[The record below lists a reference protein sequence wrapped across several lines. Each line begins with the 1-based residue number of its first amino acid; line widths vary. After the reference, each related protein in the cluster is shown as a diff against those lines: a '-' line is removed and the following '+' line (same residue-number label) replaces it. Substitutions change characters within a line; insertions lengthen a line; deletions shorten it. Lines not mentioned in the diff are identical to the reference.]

1 MTPERSAHTF
11 ATSPAENVVAPL
23 SPEDRSILSLENET
37 VAGHTCKVIVLD
49 GQIDAD
55 QLRASVAS
63 RLGLAPELRKRLE
76 IVSGG
81 PCWVPVSAL
90 DLDAHVIAHKP
101 SIPLDD
107 AGLRFAVAD
116 LFGHRLDRS
125 RPLWRM
131 DVFARLNENRSA
143 VIWRI
148 HHALADG
155 TTAMRLARAV
165 LWDREIQSETPR
177 SSAPVTQEPTSL
189 HADPRRYR
197 GIRTVVREAPRLWH
211 RSLFDGHIGA
221 RRSVA
226 FATADSRAL
235 HRAATACGGA
245 TLNDAVLTVVA
256 GGLRGWLEA
265 THGHLGSVR
274 VKVPVS
280 LHDAHV
286 QTGPEEDQPGNRDS
300 FFCLDL
306 PLGSGDPFERMVAIR
321 RATKSRKDGHDA
333 QRLDALMR
341 ELGRASPR
349 LRQFAERA
357 LAHPRSF
364 ALNVS
369 NVKGPAPTPTVL
381 GLNVRSM
388 HSVAEIRERHA
399 LRVAVMSLG
408 DTISF
413 GVCADPT
420 LIPDVDTLAEHMQ
433 LEAAAL
439 TNGRPAR
446 AV

>member
-1 MTPERSAHTF
+1 MTSESSAHGF
-11 ATSPAENVVAPL
+11 ATGPAEHIVAPL
-23 SPEDRSILSLENET
+23 SPEDRSILALENET
-37 VAGHTCKVIVLD
+37 VVGHTCKVIVLD

-63 RLGLAPELRKRLE
+63 RLDLAPELGKRLE
-76 IVSGG
+76 IVSGE
-81 PCWVPVSAL
+81 PCWVPVAAL
-90 DLDAHVIAHKP
+90 DLDAHVVAREP
-101 SIPLDD
+101 NLPVDD
-107 AGLRFAVAD
+107 AGLRVAVAD
-116 LFGHRLDRS
+116 LFGRRLDRS

-131 DVFARLNENRSA
+131 DVIARLSENRSA

-155 TTAMRLARAV
+155 TTAMRVARAV
-165 LWDREIQSETPR
+165 LWDRDVQGETPH
-177 SSAPVTQEPTSL
+177 SSALVTQMPTSPPTE
-189 HADPRRYR
+189 PRRSHTM
-197 GIRTVVREAPRLWH
+197 RTIVREAPRLWH
-211 RSLFDGHIGA
+211 RSPFDGHIGA

-226 FATADSRAL
+226 FATADVHAL
-235 HRAATACGGA
+235 RRAATACGGA

-265 THGHLGSVR
+265 AHGHLGSVR

-280 LHDAHV
+280 LHGAHA
-286 QTGPEEDQPGNRDS
+286 QSSPHEIQPGNRGS

-306 PLGSGDPFERMVAIR
+306 PLGSSDPFERLAAIR

-341 ELGRASPR
+341 ELGRTSPR

-381 GLNVRSM
+381 GLDVRSM
-388 HSVAEIRERHA
+388 YSLAEIRERHA
-399 LRVAVMSLG
+399 LRVAAMSLG

-433 LEAAAL
+433 LEAATLA
-439 TNGRPAR
+439 NCPPA
-446 AV
+446 